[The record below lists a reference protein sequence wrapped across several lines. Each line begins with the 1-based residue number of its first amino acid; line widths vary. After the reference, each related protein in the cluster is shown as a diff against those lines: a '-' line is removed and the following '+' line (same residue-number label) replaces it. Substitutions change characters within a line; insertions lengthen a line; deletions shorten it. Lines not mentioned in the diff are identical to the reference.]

1 MTVINTNVKAL
12 TAQASL
18 SNVEKLTA
26 TSMERLSTGLRINSA
41 KDDAAGLAITNRMTS
56 QIRGYAVAIR
66 NSNDGISMAQT
77 AEGAMGQVTNM
88 LQRMRELSVQSATG
102 SLNADDRK
110 SVQQEV
116 DQLKAEIDNVANKTN
131 HNNINLLD
139 GSAGKIVLQTGVN
152 ANDTMN
158 IAFGSVKTKDIG
170 MGSRASLSS
179 VATSFTTVTAP
190 DLKDGDLILN
200 GVVVGASL
208 ATDDNK
214 SSAANAASAIS
225 KAAAI
230 NRVADQSG
238 VHATVGQAVAFGS
251 KMTPAAAN
259 GTITINGVDT
269 ATVYTTDDAELSRAA
284 VMTAIN
290 NISGQTG
297 VKAVN
302 THDDNQGI
310 VLVAADGRNIDLS
323 FATTLSSDATGLG
336 AEKIYAGTVELNTMD
351 GKAINVSSNVSGD
364 ITNSGLNFGSFK
376 ADTAQAVSLKRATTA
391 VAPSDVTSTAGV
403 FNGNTLVL
411 NGVGIDAANANDD
424 QASNTLAD
432 SSVKEAS
439 AIAIAA
445 AINKKTSMTG
455 VTATAEPNVIHG
467 SGFTKGEITKLNLNG
482 VDVAISL
489 GSSSTRDD
497 VLTAINA
504 AQGKTGV
511 VASAWGDGIALTA
524 ADGRNIS
531 ISAEGAGTEAALG
544 LTGVT
549 IGADG
554 TAATAVTQYSTVKL
568 SSDKAF
574 TVESGSEGND
584 ANFASLGFR
593 RGSFGGS
600 DNALKIADLD
610 VTTQAGATDAIKAID
625 AALNTVA
632 ADEARAGAFQNRLEA
647 VVSNLTESNQNM
659 SASRSRILDTDY
671 ATETSNM
678 AKSQIISQA
687 ATAMLAQANQS
698 AQSVLSLLK

>member
-26 TSMERLSTGLRINSA
+26 TTMERLSTGLRINSA

-102 SLNADDRK
+102 SLNGDDRK
-110 SVQQEV
+110 SIQQEV
-116 DQLKAEIDNVANKTN
+116 DQLKAEIDNVATKTN

-179 VATSFTTVTAP
+179 VATNFAVGSAP

-214 SSAANAASAIS
+214 SSAANAASAIA

-238 VHATVGQAVAFGS
+238 VRATVGEAVAFGS
-251 KMTPAAAN
+251 KMTAAA
-259 GTITINGVDT
+259 GAAKITINGVAT
-269 ATVYTTDDAELSRAA
+269 ADFNTSDDAELSRAA

-302 THDDNQGI
+302 THDDNQGV
-310 VLVAADGRNIDLS
+310 VLVAADGRNIELDLG
-323 FATTLSSDATGLG
+323 SSTAAATGLG
-336 AEKIYAGTVELNTMD
+336 ASNVYAGTVELNTLD
-351 GKAINVSSNVSGD
+351 GKAINVSSNVSGKLS
-364 ITNSGLNFGSFK
+364 NSGLNFGTFS
-376 ADTAQAVSLKRATTA
+376 ADTAQAVSLQRA
-391 VAPSDVTSTAGV
+391 STALAPVAATSANSTETGV
-403 FNGNTLVL
+403 FTGGTLVL

-424 QASNTLAD
+424 QASNTEVD
-432 SSVKEAS
+432 SSSKAAS

-445 AINKKTSMTG
+445 AINKKTGMTG
-455 VTATAEPNVIHG
+455 VTATAEPNIIKG
-467 SGFTKGEITKLNLNG
+467 SGFQAGEVTKLNLNG
-482 VDVAISL
+482 VDVDISL
-489 GSSSTRDD
+489 NTNSTRDD
-497 VLTAINA
+497 VMNAINA

-511 VASAWGDGIALTA
+511 VASAWGEGITLTA

-531 ISAEGAGTEAALG
+531 IGSDAASADALG
-544 LTGVT
+544 LKGVT
-549 IGADG
+549 IGADK
-554 TAATAVTQYSTVKL
+554 ATAVTQYSTIKL

-574 TVESGSEGND
+574 TVESGADGND
-584 ANFASLGFR
+584 NFAALGFR